1 MGRSARF
8 AILAILAV
16 LGTLSITRLPRF
28 AIYANERDA
37 ARLVRSLAIQL
48 EQETGTVLG
57 ALRAERGS
65 AADRPGERW
74 LDLDPTLRP
83 SAPAGPPERA
93 GATLAVPEFEPPSWT
108 RLPDLEWLPDRGLL
122 RRHGYLFRARRGAA
136 GVWVEAWPWD
146 RGQTGLAAFRQG
158 PRAPLEVHPNDASVG
173 SDGPVSTGLMGTRHT
188 GHAPKGTAPK
198 GTGPWSGVL
207 EQPAALGS
215 DPRWRALGD

>member
-8 AILAILAV
+8 AVLAILAV

-48 EQETGTVLG
+48 ESETGSVLG

-65 AADRPGERW
+65 AADAPGERW
-74 LDLDPTLRP
+74 LDLNPELRP
-83 SAPAGPPERA
+83 APPAGPPERA
-93 GATLAVPEFEPPSWT
+93 GAGLVTTDPELPAWT

-122 RRHGYLFRARRGAA
+122 RRHGYLFRARRGHR

-146 RGQTGLAAFRQG
+146 HGQTGLAAFRQG
-158 PRAPLEVHPNDASVG
+158 PQAPLEVHPNGAG
-173 SDGPVSTGLMGTRHT
+173 SS
-188 GHAPKGTAPK
+188 
-198 GTGPWSGVL
+198 SGVAR
-207 EQPAALGS
+207 QPS
-215 DPRWRALGD
+215 EF